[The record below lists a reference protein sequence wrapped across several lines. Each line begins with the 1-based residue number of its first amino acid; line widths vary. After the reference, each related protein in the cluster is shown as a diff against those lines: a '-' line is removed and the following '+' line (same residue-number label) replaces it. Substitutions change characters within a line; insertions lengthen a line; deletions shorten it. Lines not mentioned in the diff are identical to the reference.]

1 MRTTGTV
8 DMETYNKELDDNRKE
23 YHENLSVKEVEELT
37 QKFIEHPDPI
47 ARFYI
52 IMSHGTQTELMDR
65 YSMWFDYNSAIL
77 SKFTSANAQHL
88 QDVQKC
94 VVINTNRYCIIPKI
108 VRTLLQHDPE
118 YKARKLPL
126 NSRYNFINFMQ
137 TSCI

>member
-1 MRTTGTV
+1 MYSFYKNGNRDGSQHDV
-8 DMETYNKELDDNRKE
+8 KNLVSVFKFLQFEFFDRKE
-23 YHENLSVKEVEELT
+23 YHENLSMKEVEELT

-65 YSMWFDYNSAIL
+65 YSMWFDYNAAIL

-94 VVINTNRYCIIPKI
+94 VVINTNRY
-108 VRTLLQHDPE
+108 HSE
-118 YKARKLPL
+118 
-126 NSRYNFINFMQ
+126 NSTNFI
-137 TSCI
+137 TTRPRV